1 MTPEIITVGIIFIA
15 AIALFITE
23 WVRVDVV
30 ALLVLVSLILTG
42 LLNSADA
49 FAGFS
54 NPAVITVWAVFI
66 VSNAVQRSGAADLLA
81 NRLLA
86 IAGNNEQRLLIVL
99 MLTSGLISSVMNN
112 VGAVAI
118 LLPPTMSM
126 ARRLNRP
133 PSRFLMPLAFAA
145 LLGGNLTLI
154 GTPPNILASGLLRD
168 RGVESFS
175 FFDFTPIGAVALTI
189 GILYVL
195 TVGRWLLPNR
205 TAGGKLASA
214 YPLHNYLTEMRVLP
228 NSPLLGQSLEQQRIR
243 EQHAVNIL
251 YIRRE
256 ENPTLQPAAD
266 RIVEAGD
273 VILVEGVMAKQLA
286 FARQMKLEGVRDFS
300 ADTWT
305 TAIDTPTLHLSEVAI
320 APRSSLSG
328 HTLRQ
333 VDFRMRYNLSVLAI
347 RHSGESVITD
357 LANLTLGVGDALLVQ
372 GTDAQIAQ
380 LLNDRDFLVLTPPAF
395 EPPPNIQKVTLSLL
409 ILGAVIVSTL
419 VGWLAIEA
427 AMVGGA
433 LLTVLLRIQTIE
445 EAHQAIDWKVVFLIA
460 GMLPLGTALEST
472 GAAAFSAELVVKN
485 IGNFGPLAVLG
496 AFFVFTALLTEVI
509 SNAAATVLVVPI
521 AIEVAQQLAV
531 SPQTIV
537 MAVVLAASTSFMT
550 PIGHQCNV
558 LIFGPGGYKF
568 SDYARVGFGLNILM
582 LIVAV
587 TILPLLWP
595 FY

>member
-1 MTPEIITVGIIFIA
+1 MTPEIITVGIIFVA
-15 AIALFITE
+15 AIVLFISE
-23 WVRVDVV
+23 RVRVDVV
-30 ALLVLVSLILTG
+30 SLLVLVSLVLTG
-42 LLNSADA
+42 LLTSAEA

-54 NPAVITVWAVFI
+54 NAAVITVWAVFI

-86 IAGNNEQRLLIVL
+86 IAGNNEQRLLVVL
-99 MLTSGLISSVMNN
+99 MLTAGLISSVMNN

-133 PSRFLMPLAFAA
+133 PSRFLMPLSFAA

-154 GTPPNILASGLLRD
+154 GTPPNILAAGLLRD
-168 RGVESFS
+168 RGLASFA

-189 GILYVL
+189 GILYIV
-195 TVGRWLLPNR
+195 TIGRWLLPNR
-205 TAGGKLASA
+205 TAGGKLSSA
-214 YPLHNYLTEMRVLP
+214 YPLHNYLTEMRVLS
-228 NSPLLGQSLEQQRIR
+228 NSPLIGRTLEQQHIR
-243 EQHAVNIL
+243 EKYAVDIL
-251 YIRRE
+251 YTRRE
-256 ENPTLQPAAD
+256 ENPLTMQPGSD
-266 RIVEAGD
+266 RVVKAGD
-273 VILVEGVMAKQLA
+273 VVLVEGMMAKQLA

-305 TAIDTPTLHLSEVAI
+305 TAIDTPTLHLSEIAI
-320 APRSSLSG
+320 APRSTLNG

-333 VDFRMRYNLSVLAI
+333 VDFRTRYNISVLAI
-347 RHSGESVITD
+347 RHSGEAIVTD
-357 LANLTLGVGDALLVQ
+357 LANLTLSVGDALLVQ

-380 LLNDRDFLVLTPPAF
+380 LQSDRDFLVLTTPAF
-395 EPPPNIQKVTLSLL
+395 EPPPDIQKVTLSLL
-409 ILGAVIVSTL
+409 VLAAVILSTL
-419 VGWLAIEA
+419 VGWLAIET
-427 AMVGGA
+427 AMVCGA

-445 EAHQAIDWKVVFLIA
+445 EAQESIDWKVVFLIA
-460 GMLPLGTALEST
+460 GMLPLGTALEKT
-472 GAAAFSAELVVKN
+472 GAATFAAELVVQ
-485 IGNFGPLAVLG
+485 NFGGWGPLAVLG
-496 AFFVFTALLTEVI
+496 AFFAFTALLTEVI

-521 AIEVAQQLAV
+521 AIEVAQQLSV
-531 SPQTIV
+531 SPQTFVI
-537 MAVVLAASTSFMT
+537 AVVLAASTSFMT

-568 SDYARVGFGLNILM
+568 SDYARVGLGLNILM

-595 FY
+595 F